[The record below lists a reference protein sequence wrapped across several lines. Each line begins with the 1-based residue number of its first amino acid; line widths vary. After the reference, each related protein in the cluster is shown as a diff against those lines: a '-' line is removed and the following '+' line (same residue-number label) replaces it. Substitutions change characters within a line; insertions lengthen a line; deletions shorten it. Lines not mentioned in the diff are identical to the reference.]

1 MKNALWLY
9 ASLLLLF
16 VGCKKADDVKSIT
29 GVYNQEFK
37 TTFFA
42 ATKHQI
48 NFSSGNHFQMKLQR
62 ISDIVD
68 IDSNATCPSNR
79 TDYVMGTYTVAGNEL
94 SFEGKYCDASYT
106 QPKPMCDGTTE
117 YVTEYKF
124 KRNGSFLIL
133 DYNKDQPNQ
142 IWLKPD

>member
-1 MKNALWLY
+1 MKNTLWLY
-9 ASLLLLF
+9 AFLLLLG
-16 VGCKKADDVKSIT
+16 VGCKKEDDVKGIT

-48 NFSSGNHFQMKLQR
+48 NFSSDNHFQMKLQR
-62 ISDIVD
+62 ISDAID
-68 IDSNATCPSNR
+68 IDPATTCPSNR
-79 TDYVMGTYTVAGNEL
+79 IDYVTGTYTVAGNEI
-94 SFEGKYCDASYT
+94 SFTGKYCDANYRDL
-106 QPKPMCDGTTE
+106 KPMCDGTTD
-117 YVTEYKF
+117 YVTDYKY